1 MMNDPQLLR
10 YSRQIMLPEVD
21 VDGQEKLLAA
31 RVLVIGLGGLGSP
44 VALYLAAAGVGT
56 LVLSDFDEVDLSNL
70 QRQVVHT
77 QDDIGRAK
85 VESARDAIAAINPE
99 VEVVCLNRRLEG
111 AALREQVALADVVV
125 DCCDNFV
132 TRFAINEACV
142 AERTPLVSG
151 AAIRLE
157 GQVNVFDSRDPASPC
172 YRCLFP
178 DGGDDAALTCAD
190 SGVIAPLVGMIG
202 TTQALETLKLISGF
216 GTTLT
221 GRLLLLDAK
230 HLEWRSLKLARDPAC
245 PVCSQQTEASDT

>member
-1 MMNDPQLLR
+1 MMNDQQLLR

-21 VDGQEKLLAA
+21 VSGQETLLAS
-31 RVLVIGLGGLGSP
+31 RVLIIGLGGLGSP
-44 VALYLAAAGVGT
+44 VSLYLAAAGVGH

-77 QDDIGRAK
+77 QADIGRPK
-85 VESARDAIAAINPE
+85 VESARDQLLAINPDIS
-99 VEVVCLNRRLEG
+99 VTTLNQRLEG
-111 AALREQVALADVVV
+111 EQLLEQVAQADLVV

-132 TRFAINEACV
+132 TRFAINAACV
-142 AERTPLVSG
+142 KQQTPLVSG

-157 GQVNVFDSRDPASPC
+157 GQVSVFDSRNPDSPC

-202 TTQALETLKLISGF
+202 TTQALEAIKLLTGF
-216 GTTLT
+216 GTPLV
-221 GRLLLLDAK
+221 GKLLLLDAK
-230 HLEWRSLKLARDPAC
+230 HLQWRSLNLGRDPDC
-245 PVCSQQTEASDT
+245 PECGQG

>member
-1 MMNDPQLLR
+1 MMNDQQLLR

-21 VDGQEKLLAA
+21 VDGQDKLLAA

-44 VALYLAAAGVGT
+44 VALYLAAAGVGQ

-70 QRQVVHT
+70 QRQVAHG
-77 QDDIGRAK
+77 QADIGRPK
-85 VESARDAIAAINPE
+85 VESARDQILALNPE
-99 VEVVCLNRRLEG
+99 VQVTALNLRLEG
-111 AALREQVALADVVV
+111 DALLEQVAQADVVV

-132 TRFAINEACV
+132 SRFAINSACV
-142 AERTPLVSG
+142 QQRTPLVSG

-157 GQVNVFDSRDPASPC
+157 GQVSVFDSRDSKSPC

-178 DGGDDAALTCAD
+178 DGGDDAALTCAN

-202 TTQALETLKLISGF
+202 TTQALETLKLLTGF
-216 GTTLT
+216 GTSLV

-230 HLEWRSLKLARDPAC
+230 HLEWRSLNLGRDPDC
-245 PVCSQQTEASDT
+245 PECGDRG

>member
-1 MMNDPQLLR
+1 MMNDSQLLR

-44 VALYLAAAGVGT
+44 VALYLAAAGVGE

-70 QRQVVHT
+70 QRQIAHG
-77 QDDIGRAK
+77 QDDIGRPK
-85 VESARDAIAAINPE
+85 VESARDQILQINPD
-99 VEVVCLNRRLEG
+99 VRVTTLNQRLEEQE
-111 AALREQVALADVVV
+111 LLDQVAAADVVV

-142 AERTPLVSG
+142 RQQTPLVSG

-157 GQVNVFDSRDPASPC
+157 GQVNVFDSRNPDSPC

-202 TTQALETLKLISGF
+202 TTQALETLKVITGF
-216 GTTLT
+216 GRSLV

-230 HLEWRSLKLARDPAC
+230 YLEWRSLNLGKDPDC
-245 PVCSQQTEASDT
+245 PVCGKSE